1 MRRGFSLIE
10 ILIAILVLAFGL
22 LGLGALF
29 PVVVSQQRD
38 AADRTQGPA
47 AASSIKASLFGG
59 TTMVDWEDL
68 ALGLEPSPN
77 ANDPDELLRRW
88 AFATNDQSGLT
99 HNRIR
104 AFADGSLAL
113 KGKVEPLE
121 TIPALARLYPSP
133 FSSVSPQFVWDVAV
147 RRTDADRPMEVAL
160 FVRRLDTG
168 IRAPRGKSI
177 SNALTGLGMRPGGNS
192 PIAPTALPIAVHPE
206 SGRPTGNGVG
216 DYARLREV
224 RLTPRRPRPTAAYD
238 RCEIDLDDTLRPYL
252 ARRGQLLLD
261 GGEDPGI
268 IRTVVNVDEQGRLV
282 VDPPFAP
289 RDAPRPPAPRWAVY
303 SPQIPVS
310 VEIVRV
316 EEGS

>member
-59 TTMVDWEDL
+59 TSVVDWETL
-68 ALGLEPSPN
+68 AGKLKPSAN
-77 ANDPDELLRRW
+77 APEEQVRRW
-88 AFATNDQSGLT
+88 AFATNDQSGLS
-99 HNRIR
+99 HNRVR
-104 AFADGSLAL
+104 AFADGTLTLLIA
-113 KGKVEPLE
+113 GNPPE

-216 DYARLREV
+216 DYARLREG
-224 RLTPRRPRPTAAYD
+224 RLPPRQPRARGAYD
-238 RCEIDLDDTLRPYL
+238 RCEIELDDTLRPYL
-252 ARRGQLLLD
+252 ARRGQVLLD
-261 GGEDPGI
+261 DEGI
-268 IRTVVNVDEQGRLV
+268 VRTVVNVDDEGLLV
-282 VDPPFAP
+282 VEPPFTAAEP
-289 RDAPRPPAPRWAVY
+289 QGPAPGLRWAVY

>member
-1 MRRGFSLIE
+1 VRRGFSLIE

-47 AASSIKASLFGG
+47 AASSIRASLFGG
-59 TTMVDWEDL
+59 TTVADWEGL
-68 ALGLEPSPN
+68 AAGLVPSAN
-77 ANDPDELLRRW
+77 APEEQVKRW
-88 AFATNDQSGLT
+88 AFAANDQSGLS

-104 AFADGSLAL
+104 AFEDGSLTLNAP
-113 KGKVEPLE
+113 GQPAE
-121 TIPALARLYPSP
+121 TIPAVARVYPSP
-133 FSSVSPQFVWDVAV
+133 FSSVSPQFVWDVAL
-147 RRTDADRPMEVAL
+147 RRTSAAQPMEVAL

-168 IRAPRGKSI
+168 IRAPRGKSV
-177 SNALTGLGMRPGGNS
+177 SNVLTGLGMRPGGNS
-192 PIAPTALPIAVHPE
+192 PIEPTAVPVAVSAE

-224 RLTPRRPRPTAAYD
+224 RLTPRQPRTRGAYD
-238 RCEIDLDDTLRPYL
+238 RCEIELDDTLRPYL
-252 ARRGQLLLD
+252 ARRGQVLLD
-261 GGEDPGI
+261 DEGI
-268 IRTVVNVDEQGRLV
+268 IRTVVNVDDEGLLV
-282 VDPPFAP
+282 VEPAFSPANPQGPPP
-289 RDAPRPPAPRWAVY
+289 GVRWAVY